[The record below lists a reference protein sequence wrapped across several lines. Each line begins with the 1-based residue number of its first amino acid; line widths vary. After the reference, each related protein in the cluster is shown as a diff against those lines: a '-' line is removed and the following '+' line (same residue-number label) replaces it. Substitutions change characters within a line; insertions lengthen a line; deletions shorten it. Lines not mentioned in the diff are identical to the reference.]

1 MTGLTPTTGRGSN
14 CWQRNRI
21 LSPARLPFRQFA
33 ASTQISV
40 VQAIIGVNPALRG
53 VTRGGEPSFER
64 RLWTRAQ
71 AFINSMSLVT
81 VRLLPLVL
89 VLASLESK

>member
-1 MTGLTPTTGRGSN
+1 M
-14 CWQRNRI
+14 
-21 LSPARLPFRQFA
+21 SPARLPFRQFA

-89 VLASLESK
+89 VLASLESKWALVCLEAATPPGSRK